1 MELLLWPDGNSIHV
15 ICFVHLHALFSF
27 QCVRGEVL
35 GKLNVWGFGHPIY
48 GRFWDEILHNA
59 MVVAS
64 IIRNKGVEIKP
75 RGMLWG
81 VGTGY
86 TH

>member
-1 MELLLWPDGNSIHV
+1 MI
-15 ICFVHLHALFSF
+15 
-27 QCVRGEVL
+27 L

-64 IIRNKGVEIKP
+64 IIRNKGVEIKHW
-75 RGMLWG
+75 GMLWG

>member
-1 MELLLWPDGNSIHV
+1 MWPHDNSIHV
-15 ICFVHLHALFSF
+15 ICLVHLHALFSF

>member
-1 MELLLWPDGNSIHV
+1 MRKGGGIR
-15 ICFVHLHALFSF
+15 I
-27 QCVRGEVL
+27 QL